1 MLNVICQES
10 SAYWL
15 MLLFCIMIVELF
27 IWFMLLLLSNYF
39 YYLNDFELM
48 VRVQHIVIIGLV
60 NLLLLLLFIE
70 DCLVFILSIYLIK
83 EIIVYY
89 GNVGKTGPGQVTFKL
104 IVTDVVVEQTKC
116 SKISNNN
123 HETTTYNNNNLK
135 KVREDKIRQTIYS
148 NEIMFLLYSLKML

>member
-1 MLNVICQES
+1 
-10 SAYWL
+10 
-15 MLLFCIMIVELF
+15 
-27 IWFMLLLLSNYF
+27 
-39 YYLNDFELM
+39 M

-70 DCLVFILSIYLIK
+70 DCLVFILSINLIK

-89 GNVGKTGPGQVTFKL
+89 GNETGPGKVTFKL

-123 HETTTYNNNNLK
+123 HETSTYNNKNLK